1 MELWSRRLTVLP
13 GYIGAGVIIVGCVVA
28 ALGYVGT
35 GGEHYSP
42 LRYFVSE
49 LGHTQQSALSAIFN
63 VALFIGGVFYGLFML
78 GVGLSFRWIAGYA
91 FSIAGMVVAGGGA
104 LVGVYPMDVNL
115 PMHRQVALLFF
126 QGSLVLM
133 IGFSLLVLLARQRVY
148 PRWMAF
154 TTLPMIV
161 SNAILLRI
169 IFSGGTSALAKP
181 EGGRPE
187 FWLVAISEWGVII
200 FLLLWVVLVAYYR
213 SRPTPAA

>member
-1 MELWSRRLTVLP
+1 METWSRRLTVLP
-13 GYIGAGVIIVGCVVA
+13 GYIGAGVIIFGCVVA

-35 GGEHYSP
+35 GGEHYSL

-49 LGHTQQSALSAIFN
+49 LGHTQESELSAVFN
-63 VALFIGGVFYGLFML
+63 SCLFIGGIFSGVFML

-91 FSIAGMVVAGGGA
+91 FAIAGVVVAGGGA

-133 IGFSLLVLLARQRVY
+133 GAYSLLVLLPGQRVY

-169 IFSGGTSALAKP
+169 IFSSGVSALAKP

-187 FWLVAISEWGVII
+187 FWPVTVAEWGVII
-200 FLLLWVVLVAYYR
+200 FLLLWVLLVSYYR
-213 SRPTPAA
+213 MRHRPAA